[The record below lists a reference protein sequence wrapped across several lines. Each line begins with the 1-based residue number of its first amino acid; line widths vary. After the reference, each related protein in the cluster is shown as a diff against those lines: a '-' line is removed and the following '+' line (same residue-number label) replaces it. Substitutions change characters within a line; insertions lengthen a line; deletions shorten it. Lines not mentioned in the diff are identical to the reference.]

1 MKRRLEFVEG
11 SSFKFYEVEVTDQSV
26 TTTFGRIGTD
36 GQTQT
41 KHFGDRLAAQNHAD
55 KLVRQKL
62 AKGYVQQQ
70 EA

>member
-1 MKRRLEFVEG
+1 
-11 SSFKFYEVEVTDQSV
+11 VEVADQSV
-26 TTTFGRIGTD
+26 TTTYGRIGTA

-41 KHFGDRLAAQNHAD
+41 KRFGDPLAAQNHAD
-55 KLVRQKL
+55 KLFRQKL

>member
-1 MKRRLEFVEG
+1 MKRRLEFIEG
-11 SSFKFYEVEVTDQSV
+11 TSFKFYEVSVANQSV
-26 TTTFGRIGTD
+26 TTIFGRIGTD

-41 KHFGDRLAAQNHAD
+41 KQFANPAAAQNHAE